1 MANIILIG
9 FMGCGK
15 STIGKYISDNRNYE
29 LIDTDSYIEEQ
40 QNRTIKEIFDT
51 EGEEYFRNLETEC
64 IEKLIAME
72 SDRLVVAVG
81 GGLPMKEINRRLLHN
96 LGTIIYLK
104 AKVDT
109 LEERLKGDVT
119 RPLLRGDLRRRIE
132 DLFALRENVY
142 EELADITVETDGC
155 SYDEILQS
163 IKEELL

>member
-1 MANIILIG
+1 
-9 FMGCGK
+9 
-15 STIGKYISDNRNYE
+15 
-29 LIDTDSYIEEQ
+29 
-40 QNRTIKEIFDT
+40 
-51 EGEEYFRNLETEC
+51 
-64 IEKLIAME
+64 
-72 SDRLVVAVG
+72 
-81 GGLPMKEINRRLLHN
+81 MKEINRRLLHN

-109 LEERLKGDVT
+109 LEERLKGDAT